1 MKLYQ
6 ETVIFK
12 SLKKVKICRSIRYE
26 QPQQEI
32 QKKEDM
38 IQVNFLISKVHNA
51 VQNVDVMEQVK
62 KDLRL
67 EGLRLTR
74 ESEMTSEVLIIQ

>member
-1 MKLYQ
+1 
-6 ETVIFK
+6 
-12 SLKKVKICRSIRYE
+12 
-26 QPQQEI
+26 
-32 QKKEDM
+32 M

-74 ESEMTSEVLIIQ
+74 ESEMTSEVLII